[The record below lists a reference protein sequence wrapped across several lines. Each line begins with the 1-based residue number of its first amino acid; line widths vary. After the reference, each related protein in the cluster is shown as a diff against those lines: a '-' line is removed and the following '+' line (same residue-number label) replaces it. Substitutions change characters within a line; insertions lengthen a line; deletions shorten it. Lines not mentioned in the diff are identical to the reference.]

1 MHTYKNFEISNTIK
15 KIQNHYPTSRL
26 SSNIP
31 LKNFGCTTFVHIH
44 NHNQEKLDTRARKC
58 VIYIYIYIYIY
69 SPTQKMNKCF
79 DSLSK
84 KLFVTMEVIFLNQ
97 NLSLVTLI
105 FRGKQMAKI
114 HCFIIFSI

>member
-1 MHTYKNFEISNTIK
+1 
-15 KIQNHYPTSRL
+15 
-26 SSNIP
+26 
-31 LKNFGCTTFVHIH
+31 
-44 NHNQEKLDTRARKC
+44 
-58 VIYIYIYIYIY
+58 
-69 SPTQKMNKCF
+69 MNKCF